1 MRTVVP
7 KDWDELNKA
16 LWEKS
21 FDPAADKWR
30 TYTAFRGLPQ
40 DYCNM
45 FTRLQRVREDPGV
58 LPGCPGSLEWKE
70 RRLLDVF
77 RMYERLELRSGH
89 TDWDVML
96 LGQHYGLPTRL
107 LDWTSSPLVA
117 LFFATENYD
126 DHNKDGVVWCVRRLE
141 TNNALP
147 QDVRTALAKTKT
159 GLFSLETLVGAYPE
173 LEHFDQISPPSPLFF
188 EPPSV
193 SPRIVQ
199 QYAFFSVMPGPRTH
213 ILPWLEAHPDHC
225 WKVMVPAHLKKGIRE
240 RLMVMN
246 VSERT
251 MYPGLEGTARWA
263 TAWYR

>member
-7 KDWDELNKA
+7 LDWDDLNKA
-16 LWEKS
+16 LWEES
-21 FDPAADKWR
+21 FDDAIDKWR
-30 TYTAFRGLPQ
+30 TYTAFRGVSQ
-40 DYCNM
+40 DYGNM
-45 FTRLQRVREDPGV
+45 FTRLQRVHEDPGV
-58 LPGCPGSLEWKE
+58 LPEKPGSLEWKE
-70 RRLLDVF
+70 RRLLDAF
-77 RMYERLELRSGH
+77 RMYERLQLRSGQ

-126 DHNKDGVVWCVRRLE
+126 DYDKDGVIWCVRRLE
-141 TNNALP
+141 TNEALP
-147 QDVRTALAKTKT
+147 KDVLAHLTKAKT
-159 GLFSLETLVGAYPE
+159 GAFSLETLVEAYAK
-173 LEHFDQISPPSPLFF
+173 LEHFDKVSPPSPIFF

-199 QYAFFSVMPGPRTH
+199 QYASFSVMPGPRTH
-213 ILPWLEAHPDHC
+213 ILPWLEAHPSC
-225 WKVMVPAHLKKGIRE
+225 AWKVMVPARLKKDIRQ

-251 MYPGLEGTARWA
+251 IYPGLDGTARWL